1 MCVTGFWAR
10 WTFGLIQVELI
21 LYYSLCLTYHLIMIV
36 FLQTESFK
44 KISQDMVI
52 NLQTQVLHLE
62 LKLNF
67 IFL

>member
-1 MCVTGFWAR
+1 MCETGFWAR

-21 LYYSLCLTYHLIMIV
+21 LYYSLCLTYHLITIV

-44 KISQDMVI
+44 KIHLDIVI

-62 LKLNF
+62 LNLNF